1 MHEYLKTR
9 INQQKYQS
17 KILAIG
23 GINESTTEVAIN
35 YGFDGV
41 VVLGVVWALYMETFD
56 IKRAVEKYVSINNV
70 AKAMKNYTY

>member
-23 GINESTTEVAIN
+23 GINESPTEVSIN